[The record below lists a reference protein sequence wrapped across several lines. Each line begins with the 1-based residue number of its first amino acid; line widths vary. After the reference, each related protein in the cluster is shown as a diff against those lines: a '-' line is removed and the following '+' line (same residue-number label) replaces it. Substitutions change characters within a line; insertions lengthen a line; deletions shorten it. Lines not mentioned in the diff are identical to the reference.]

1 MNNQVAMHRCL
12 ELAAQGRGL
21 VGGNPLV
28 GSVLVRDGSI
38 IAEGHYRGVGTDH
51 AEVDMIKNCDQLIK
65 PTDGLYVNL
74 EPCCHTGNTPPCTDR
89 IIESGIKRVIIGM
102 QDPDPRVSGEGIAKL
117 RSAGVE
123 VTGPVLRAQCERL
136 NRGYISLRTNNRP
149 YITLKRA
156 QTFEG
161 NVANADGST
170 LSITSQNQNKWSH
183 ANLRATHDA
192 ILVGV
197 QTVIADDPQ
206 LTNRISTYQPIKIIL
221 DPDLRI
227 PRDAK
232 LIDNRTIIIT
242 QKDAEPI
249 GDAKVITVPIIDNH
263 FDWDVLW
270 NQFSTFHFP
279 LSTILVEGGPKTW
292 DAFWKASLVD
302 EEVILIGS

>member
-1 MNNQVAMHRCL
+1 MM
-12 ELAAQGRGL
+12 
-21 VGGNPLV
+21 
-28 GSVLVRDGSI
+28 
-38 IAEGHYRGVGTDH
+38 
-51 AEVDMIKNCDQLIK
+51 
-65 PTDGLYVNL
+65 
-74 EPCCHTGNTPPCTDR
+74 
-89 IIESGIKRVIIGM
+89 
-102 QDPDPRVSGEGIAKL
+102 DPDERVSGQGKHQLID
-117 RSAGVE
+117 SGVQ
-123 VTGPVLRAQCERL
+123 VTGPVLRSQCERL
-136 NRGYISLRTNNRP
+136 NRGYISLRTKNRP

>member
-21 VGGNPLV
+21 VGSNPLV
-28 GSVLVRDGSI
+28 GSVLVRDGNI
-38 IAEGHYRGVGTDH
+38 IAEGYYRGVGFDH